1 MASLARMS
9 LALESGHQAS
19 DHDLVQ
25 RIAGGDAR
33 ALAELRQ
40 RHDNTLYAVAYG
52 LLADAIDAA
61 HVVSETFLEASRTAA
76 QFDPAKGKV
85 PVWLSGMVRYRA
97 HDILRTRAPLGAT
110 GA

>member
-1 MASLARMS
+1 MS
-9 LALESGHQAS
+9 LEREPGRQAP
-19 DHDLVQ
+19 DRDLVQ
-25 RIAGGDAR
+25 RIAAGDVE

-40 RHDNTLYAVAYG
+40 RHDTTLYAVAYG

-61 HVVSETFLEASRTAA
+61 HVVSEAFLEASRTAA
-76 QFDPAKGKV
+76 QFDPDRSNV
-85 PVWLSGMVRYRA
+85 PAWLSGIVRHRA

>member
-1 MASLARMS
+1 MPLE
-9 LALESGHQAS
+9 LESGHQAP
-19 DHDLVQ
+19 DRDLV
-25 RIAGGDAR
+25 RLIAGGDAQ
-33 ALAELRQ
+33 ALAELRL

-61 HVVSETFLEASRTAA
+61 HVVSETFLEASRSAA
-76 QFDPAKGKV
+76 QFDPDRTRV
-85 PVWLSGMVRYRA
+85 PAWLSGIVRHRA